1 MERLSRGVSSR
12 RRISAMYRS
21 ARMSRSPEPRVLT
34 RGSAGEGFPPVPSA
48 DVLGIRVDATSY
60 EDAAGRIVE
69 WAREGRSASV
79 CAAAVNNLME
89 AHDHP
94 PFRLVMRRADLVAPD
109 GMPLVWALRLLG
121 VRSASRVA
129 GTDLVPRVLR
139 LAAATGTPVGFF
151 GSTSEV
157 LTDLRSWAETL
168 FPGLVVSFAYDP
180 PFRAWSQEEEE
191 RVLREVT
198 ESETRILFVGL
209 GCPKQEIWMD
219 RVRGRVPAVMVGV
232 GAAFDFLSGRK
243 RRAPVLFQRVGLE
256 WMFRLAS
263 EPQRLWR
270 RYVLNNPRF
279 VVLFAR
285 QMLQDRLSRRGGW
298 HTGGFARKE
307 RS

>member
-1 MERLSRGVSSR
+1 MGPPV
-12 RRISAMYRS
+12 
-21 ARMSRSPEPRVLT
+21 PE
-34 RGSAGEGFPPVPSA
+34 RGSAGEGFPQVPSV
-48 DVLGIRVDATSY
+48 DVLGTRVDATSY

-79 CAAAVNNLME
+79 CAAAVNNVME
-89 AHDHP
+89 AYDDP
-94 PFRLVMRRADLVAPD
+94 RFQLVMRRADLVTPD

-121 VRSASRVA
+121 VRTASRVA

-139 LAAATGTPVGFF
+139 LAAASGTPVGFF
-151 GSTSEV
+151 GGTSEV
-157 LTDLRSWAETL
+157 LADLRSWAETL
-168 FPGLVVSFAYDP
+168 FPNLVVSFAYDP
-180 PFRAWSQEEEE
+180 PFRALSEEEE
-191 RVLREVT
+191 QRVLREVT
-198 ESETRILFVGL
+198 ESKTRILFVGL

-243 RRAPVLFQRVGLE
+243 RRAPILLQRVGLE

-270 RYVLNNPRF
+270 RYVLHNPRF

-285 QMLQDRLSRRGGW
+285 QMLRDRLSRRGGR
-298 HTGGFARKE
+298 HAGGLARKE
-307 RS
+307 RL

>member
-1 MERLSRGVSSR
+1 MSL
-12 RRISAMYRS
+12 S
-21 ARMSRSPEPRVLT
+21 ARTSRSMDPPLPL
-34 RGSAGEGFPPVPSA
+34 RGPAGESLPHVPSV
-48 DVLGIRVDATSY
+48 DVLGTRVDATSY

-79 CAAAVNNLME
+79 CAAAVNNVME
-89 AHDHP
+89 AYDDP
-94 PFRLVMRRADLVAPD
+94 RFQGVMRRADLVTPD

-121 VRSASRVA
+121 VRTASRVA

-139 LAAATGTPVGFF
+139 LAAASGTPVGFF
-151 GSTSEV
+151 GGTSEV
-157 LTDLRSWAETL
+157 LADLRSWAETL
-168 FPGLVVSFAYDP
+168 FPNLVVSFAHDP
-180 PFRAWSQEEEE
+180 PFRALSEEEE
-191 RVLREVT
+191 LRVVREVT
-198 ESETRILFVGL
+198 ESGTRILFVGL

-219 RVRGRVPAVMVGV
+219 QARGRVPAVMVGV

-243 RRAPVLFQRVGLE
+243 RRAPILLQRVGLE

-270 RYVLNNPRF
+270 RYALHNPRF

-285 QMLQDRLSRRGGW
+285 QILRDRLSRRGERHAAGP
-298 HTGGFARKE
+298 ARKE